1 MFVTHKR
8 TSDSWRLL
16 HDLRKINKVIEDMGP
31 LQPGLP
37 SVSMIPRIW
46 PLVII
51 DVIDFNI
58 PFHPEDAPRIVE
70 GIMAEKGHNTLLDD
84 NMHNPVYSW
93 KNGELYLNGMYAEV
107 Q

>member
-1 MFVTHKR
+1 MPTNSPWKSPMFVIHKR

-58 PFHPEDAPRIVE
+58 PFHPEDAPRF
-70 GIMAEKGHNTLLDD
+70 DF
-84 NMHNPVYSW
+84 
-93 KNGELYLNGMYAEV
+93 
-107 Q
+107 